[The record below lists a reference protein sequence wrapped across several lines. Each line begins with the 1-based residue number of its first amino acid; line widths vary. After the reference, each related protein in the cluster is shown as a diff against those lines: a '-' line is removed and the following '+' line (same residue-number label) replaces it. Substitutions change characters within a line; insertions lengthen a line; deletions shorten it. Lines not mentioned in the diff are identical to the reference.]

1 MTTDEIREA
10 LKDYRLTSVAKASG
24 VNYTTLLRFFKGKR
38 DTKSS
43 TVDKLR
49 AYLKGEGKE

>member
-49 AYLKGEGKE
+49 AYLKGEGKK